1 MELKTFVKP
10 KERRDE
16 KCQEATE
23 QDLRVRDLG
32 LEEVGEWD
40 VERVEV
46 AWAATAQEQDLRE
59 IACVLLAEPK
69 FRIRLGHH
77 VMI

>member
-1 MELKTFVKP
+1 LRTFVKP

-23 QDLRVRDLG
+23 QDLRVRDPEP
-32 LEEVGEWD
+32 EEVGAWD
-40 VERVEV
+40 VERAEAVWV
-46 AWAATAQEQDLRE
+46 ATAPEQDLRE

-69 FRIRLGHH
+69 FPIQPGHH

>member
-23 QDLRVRDLG
+23 QDLKVRDPG
-32 LEEVGEWD
+32 QEEVWEWGV
-40 VERVEV
+40 VEAEVE
-46 AWAATAQEQDLRE
+46 WAETVPEQDLRE
-59 IACVLLAEPK
+59 IACAPPAEQK
-69 FRIRLGHH
+69 SRIQPGHH